1 MWIIYWTSKENIKK
15 RMKDKDISMIIK
27 IKIVTVMLFP
37 ICVKTLTLRKTDK
50 KDKTPLNYKHGEG

>member
-37 ICVKTLTLRKTDK
+37 ILVKT
-50 KDKTPLNYKHGEG
+50 